1 MHSVQYVS
9 VYVSRSVC
17 QLACYQFF
25 SETAHRIFQKILREV
40 RRSKRQK
47 LRQRNFQENS
57 DFEEKTKKV
66 IQNSFFCLVFVKK
79 LIDVFTLKVVHSN
92 FLYDCTKNQK
102 MSPKNLLQLWPKML
116 SAQQVAF
123 TFDHEYLWKKS
134 INILGFLNRD
144 SHQREIASEI
154 TTFGCVRPVVPLFQ
168 SDCWIL

>member
-40 RRSKRQK
+40 RRSKCQK
-47 LRQRNFQENS
+47 LRWRNFQENS

-66 IQNSFFCLVFVKK
+66 IQNSFFFCLLFVKK

-92 FLYDCTKNQK
+92 FLYDCTKNQCLGK
-102 MSPKNLLQLWPKML
+102 IYFSYGLRCSQPSRLHLLLIISISGRNQ
-116 SAQQVAF
+116 SISQVF
-123 TFDHEYLWKKS
+123 
-134 INILGFLNRD
+134 
-144 SHQREIASEI
+144 
-154 TTFGCVRPVVPLFQ
+154 
-168 SDCWIL
+168 